1 MLDSATQIRA
11 FTLIPNIQGVV
22 RLGEINFDR
31 ERSIMSHAI
40 RLLIILCFSAAS
52 VANYDPEH
60 IKREIAENT
69 GIFQVKS
76 WTESESGD
84 SWSANTSLKK
94 TFITVSNDVAG
105 IVLGLQSSD
114 EALQGMMLCMEFARL
129 GAQAGDKADA
139 LKLADAIDSAISQQ
153 TEKAVVVNNVKF
165 EVVPKELAGK
175 VLLFCRVKRST

>member
-1 MLDSATQIRA
+1 MD
-11 FTLIPNIQGVV
+11 GV
-22 RLGEINFDR
+22 R
-31 ERSIMSHAI
+31 
-40 RLLIILCFSAAS
+40 
-52 VANYDPEH
+52 
-60 IKREIAENT
+60 KR
-69 GIFQVKS
+69 
-76 WTESESGD
+76 D

-175 VLLFCRVKRST
+175 CCSLPSQKEHVTMRGLIGKAPM